1 VKHLSPGFS
10 DSDLYDLFRPFGALA
25 SARTQTHFGPDTGM
39 VEFWNEDDARAAE
52 EALHCA
58 EVDGQNIAVQVYQP
72 RRTSGTVAEFNTNA
86 PTFVPSGSVYP
97 PYPTQVRSCVSF
109 GSYVEFTIFTLC
121 SILLPVAARILGDHH
136 YNLLHH
142 LYTALANKFS

>member
-1 VKHLSPGFS
+1 
-10 DSDLYDLFRPFGALA
+10 
-25 SARTQTHFGPDTGM
+25 M

-86 PTFVPSGSVYP
+86 PTFVPSGSVYS
-97 PYPTQVRSCVSF
+97 PYPTQVCSRASF
-109 GSYVEFTIFTLC
+109 GTCVAFTIFLFC
-121 SILLPVAARILGDHH
+121 SILLLVAARILDDHH
-136 YNLLHH
+136 YNLLRH
-142 LYTALANKFS
+142 LYTDLVNKFN